1 MNDSFSYQDALRR
14 NHQEALVTLVA
25 AVLITVV
32 FWSCVFC
39 FESAILGWFGVPLWF
54 WMSCIGGYF
63 FSILVVWVLI
73 RFFYKNFELD
83 FENKER

>member
-14 NHQEALVTLVA
+14 SHQEALVTLA
-25 AVLITVV
+25 AAALITVV
-32 FWSCVFC
+32 FWVCVFC
-39 FESAILGWFGVPLWF
+39 FETSMVGWFGVPLWF

-63 FSILVVWVLI
+63 FSIFTVWILI

-83 FENKER
+83 FEKKER